1 MAWSEPET
9 YAIGA
14 SAERFFHG
22 RIGLLFAD
30 GFKKDIV
37 DSFVETVTN
46 TLEEIFCSFQG

>member
-9 YAIGA
+9 YTNGL

-22 RIGLLFAD
+22 RIGFLFAD
-30 GFKKDIV
+30 RFKKDIV

-46 TLEEIFCSFQG
+46 TLEEIFCSLQC